1 MLAQW
6 TTSEPPKAQN
16 SPAGLFVCFDI
27 VLAMRPPRHP
37 DWWHSWHRD
46 SMLIGIA
53 ILAAGLLLGF
63 LAIKKRGWVRW
74 TVAPVTLLEFWIGSL
89 FVYYALGGY

>member
-1 MLAQW
+1 
-6 TTSEPPKAQN
+6 
-16 SPAGLFVCFDI
+16 
-27 VLAMRPPRHP
+27 
-37 DWWHSWHRD
+37 
-46 SMLIGIA
+46 MLIGIA